1 MNQLQRFLSLCLATL
16 ALAVLWAPG
25 ASAQQ
30 IGSPPPEFDGERWF
44 NSPPLYL
51 SELRGRPVL
60 VKVLRTWCPVCPSMV
75 RPLNSKQEKEN
86 ASGLVV
92 IGVTNESPVLVEAWI
107 ERHGAEFPIV
117 CTSNTEFEAAL
128 WVRSFPTIGIVDPMG
143 TLTFAGDHQTFGSPL
158 KEALKKSEAQPYYP
172 KKLAKVVGL
181 FREGKRTQAFV
192 ELGKLLDKGKLKAED
207 QARAEALALW
217 FEKEAAGGL
226 ERARA
231 HVEGGNVEMALREAE
246 PLAESKRPF
255 AVSPEAAA
263 LVEAIR
269 ADENFKRAL
278 KASKAF
284 NEARILEGS
293 SESIDRA
300 IKAYVKIGKDFEG
313 LPIATLALERIVKAE
328 EMKKRMKEEE
338 EKRKKGDGS
347 NPYGLPGGGAPD
359 PC

>member
-1 MNQLQRFLSLCLATL
+1 MKQLQRLLFLGLFTL
-16 ALAVLWAPG
+16 AIGPV
-25 ASAQQ
+25 ASPRAEAQQ
-30 IGSPPPEFDGERWF
+30 IGSPPPEFDAERWF

-60 VKVLRTWCPVCPSMV
+60 IEVLRTWCPVCPSMV
-75 RPLNSKQEKEN
+75 RTLNSKQEKEN

-117 CTSNTEFEAAL
+117 CTSNSEFEAAL

-158 KEALKKSEAQPYYP
+158 KEAIQQSEAEPYYP
-172 KKLAKVVGL
+172 KKLAKVVAL
-181 FREGKRTQAFV
+181 FREGKRPKAFL
-192 ELGKLLDKGKLKAED
+192 ELGKLLDKGKLKADE
-207 QARAEALALW
+207 QARAEALARW
-217 FEKEAAGGL
+217 FEKEAAGALG
-226 ERARA
+226 RART

-255 AVSPEAAA
+255 AVSPEAAE

-278 KASKAF
+278 KASEAF

-293 SESIDRA
+293 YDSIDRA
-300 IKAYVKIGKDFEG
+300 IKVYVKIGKDYEG
-313 LPIATLALERIVKAE
+313 LPIATLATERIGKAE

-347 NPYGLPGGGAPD
+347 NPYGLPG
-359 PC
+359 